1 MRSIGN
7 RRQDITR
14 LSHQVTP
21 VLNDP
26 QIDCI
31 LLKRRPPCV
40 LLGPPCCLVCLLL
53 LRYCRLLGAVVAIRT
68 EPPTTT
74 AWEHFLPFSSS
85 CHITSQSVTS
95 QPPCGTMPVR
105 PTPDST
111 LPIVDFLA

>member
-1 MRSIGN
+1 VQWFTAKRKRMRSIGN

-40 LLGPPCCLVCLLL
+40 LLGPPCCLVCLPL

-74 AWEHFLPFSSS
+74 AWEHFRRCKNLRVKSDIRLKFS
-85 CHITSQSVTS
+85 
-95 QPPCGTMPVR
+95 
-105 PTPDST
+105 
-111 LPIVDFLA
+111 